1 MDYWN
6 NKGYTMKITI
16 SLFYIT
22 LLLSITACNS
32 VPQEKQ
38 KSLPTENE
46 LPQVPNCAAD
56 GPECKQFNPDL

>member
-1 MDYWN
+1 
-6 NKGYTMKITI
+6 MKMTI

-22 LLLSITACNS
+22 LLFSITACNS

-38 KSLPTENE
+38 KSLPTENT

-56 GPECKQFNPDL
+56 GPECKQFNPNL